1 MITMELDISPL
12 WISLK
17 TSFCATIIAG
27 FIGIFLAKWMFNYR
41 GKYKVIIDVF
51 LTLPIVLPPTVL
63 GLLLLLLLGKNG
75 LIGKILSPFNITII
89 FTWYATVIA
98 ATVVAFPL
106 MYKTV
111 LSAFKQVNPNL
122 IDCARTLGASENRIF
137 QQILLPLSL
146 PGILAGTV
154 LSFARA
160 LGEFGATLMLA
171 GSIRGQTETMPI
183 AIFFAAESGKM
194 DIALLWVIILVT
206 IAVIAIFIIDYF
218 SDFTTISQ
226 NKIIVYLVA
235 IINKILL
242 IINRNLRLEKFLKSF
257 FCPPKIKLQAVLDN
271 PKSTKLRVNIQNNL
285 SKFTL
290 KINFHTD
297 KKPLGILGASGAGKS
312 MTLRC
317 IAGLETPDK
326 GQIILNNQ
334 ILFDGEKKINIP
346 ASQRRIGLVFQNYAL
361 FPHLRVEDNI
371 GFGLQELSKK
381 ARKNRVYYYLELLH
395 LQGLEKHYPHQL
407 SGGQQQR
414 VALARALAIN
424 PEILLL
430 DEPLSALDNYLRNQ
444 IEQLL
449 IEVLSN
455 YQGITLFVTHKL
467 EEAYR
472 VCENILVI
480 SQGENIAFGSKQ
492 DIFEHPPNYTVAQLT
507 ECKNF
512 SNIKIINSEK
522 IIAID
527 WGECMLEII
536 EPISPHLTYIGIR
549 AHHLTFPEIPQD
561 KNTFPC
567 WLVKKSETQHRVTL
581 YLSLD
586 INHNCQDYHLQAE
599 VYKEKWQY
607 LKTRSFPWYV
617 YLSPTHLILLDK

>member
-1 MITMELDISPL
+1 MDLDISPL

-17 TSFCATIIAG
+17 TSFCATILAF
-27 FIGIFLAKWMFNYR
+27 FIGIFLAKWMFNYH
-41 GKYKVIIDVF
+41 GKYKVIIDGI

-75 LIGKILSPFNITII
+75 WIGKILEQFNITII

-111 LSAFKQVNPNL
+111 LSAFKQVNSNL
-122 IDCARTLGASENRIF
+122 IDCGRTLGASENRIF
-137 QQILLPLSL
+137 IQILLPLSL
-146 PGILAGTV
+146 PGILTGTV
-154 LSFARA
+154 LAFARA

-183 AIFFAAESGKM
+183 AIFLAAESGRM
-194 DIALLWVIILVT
+194 DIALLWVVILVF
-206 IAVIAIFIIDYF
+206 IAILAIFIIDYF
-218 SDFTTISQ
+218 LDFTTINQ
-226 NKIIVYLVA
+226 NLIIVYLMVSF
-235 IINKILL
+235 NKYLL
-242 IINRNLRLEKFLKSF
+242 IINRKLRLEEFLKLF
-257 FCPPKIKLQAVLDN
+257 FFAQKIEKKTLSN
-271 PKSTKLRVNIQNNL
+271 NYKSTQIWVNIENKL
-285 SKFTL
+285 SNFTL
-290 KINFHTD
+290 KVNFNTD
-297 KKPLGILGASGAGKS
+297 RKPLGILGGSGSGKS

-326 GQIILNNQ
+326 GKIILNNQ
-334 ILFDGEKKINIP
+334 ILFDAEKKINIP
-346 ASQRRIGLVFQNYAL
+346 PSQRRIGLVFQNYAL
-361 FPHLRVEDNI
+361 FPHLRVTDNI
-371 GFGLQELSKK
+371 GFGLQQLPQTE
-381 ARKNRVYYYLELLH
+381 RKQRIDYYLELFQLK
-395 LQGLEKHYPHQL
+395 GLDKHYPHQL

-414 VALARALAIN
+414 VALARALIIN

-430 DEPLSALDNYLRNQ
+430 DEPLAALDNYLRNQ

-449 IEVLSN
+449 IEVLEN

-480 SQGENIAFGSKQ
+480 SQGKNIAFGSKQ

-512 SNIKIINSEK
+512 SRIKIINSQT
-522 IIAID
+522 IAAID
-527 WGECMLEII
+527 WGECVLEII
-536 EPISPHLTYIGIR
+536 EPIFPEFTYIGIR
-549 AHHLTFPEIPQD
+549 AHHLNFPEIPEN

-586 INHNCQDYHLQAE
+586 INHNYQDYHLQAE

-617 YLSPTHLILLDK
+617 YLSPTHLILLSK